1 MEGGG
6 GTTFNEGAPEIAE
19 SELEYDVND
28 KKSLLGEGSFGSV
41 YKVRKKRAGSRKEG
55 KKKKKAQEHAR
66 WAFVRLRVAGG
77 RVARRVRQSK
87 ADFLVCA
94 GQMPRVYSGHQR

>member
-41 YKVRKKRAGSRKEG
+41 YKVRKKRAGVGRKE
-55 KKKKKAQEHAR
+55 KKKSTRAR
-66 WAFVRLRVAGG
+66 ALGVRAA
-77 RVARRVRQSK
+77 ARGWRPCCSPSATEQ
-87 ADFLVCA
+87 
-94 GQMPRVYSGHQR
+94 G